1 MATVLHFTEDTEAN
15 QLLGSDS
22 LALLIGM
29 LLDQQI
35 PMERA
40 FLGPHLLAQRL
51 GTSLDAGFIAAMTEE
66 DLAEVF
72 RRKPALHR
80 FPANMAKRTRA
91 LCAYLVDNYNGH
103 AGAVWTE
110 ASSAEDLYDRIID
123 LPGFGEG
130 KTRTLVAIL
139 GKRLGVAPSGW
150 EAHAPDHMCLADVE
164 SFEDVATYREFKRS
178 QKK

>member
-15 QLLGSDS
+15 RLLGSDS

-51 GTSLDAGFIAAMTEE
+51 GASLDAGVISAMSEE
-66 DLAEVF
+66 DLVEVF
-72 RRKPALHR
+72 RQKPALHR
-80 FPANMAKRTRA
+80 FPANMAKRTRT
-91 LCAYLVDNYNGH
+91 LCAYLVDTYGGN
-103 AGAVWTE
+103 AATVWAS
-110 ASSAEDLYDRIID
+110 ASSGEDLYDRIMD

-130 KTRTLVAIL
+130 KARTLVAIL
-139 GKRLGVAPSGW
+139 GKRLGVAPPGW
-150 EAHAPDHMCLADVE
+150 EKHAPDHMCLADVE
-164 SFEDVATYREFKRS
+164 TFEDVATYREFKRS